1 MNMKTLYVAVLAV
14 FGLTACDDTTDTLG
28 DSLTHTADKFEL
40 LTDTFGVSTRSV
52 TVDSVLATTVYPYIG
67 NVKDTETGSYVTSSF
82 SSQCGVL
89 DALSYYAPKEDS
101 LRCDKDEWGNY
112 IAEQCFLNVYFNSFV
127 GDTLNTMKMTVHE
140 LATPLPEN
148 KRYYSNYDLV
158 KEGYL
163 RNDGNEMKVARSYTY
178 QGMISDEAMAA
189 VTFDLNKTG
198 EYVDSKG
205 NRYKNYGSYLLN
217 SFYRNP
223 DNFKTSYSFIHK
235 VCPGFYFEHTN
246 GIGNMGEVAFVN
258 LVVSFKAIQNDSI
271 CGLSLLFPGTEEVMQ
286 TSFISNDRDR
296 LKELAADE
304 SCTYL
309 KSPAGIFTEVTLPIQ
324 DIKLNHEND
333 TISSV
338 KLTIPRYN
346 NTTDEKFFTT
356 PTNVLM
362 IPKDSL
368 FTFFENK
375 SLPDSKL
382 SYLASFNSSSNTY
395 TFNNIS
401 NLVNTLWSNRQSG
414 KGGDDWNK
422 VILLPVNV
430 MTNSSTTS
438 TSTSVTAVTNEIGL
452 KSTRLVKGTLEKTSP
467 LKVSV
472 IYNKFRSE

>member
-1 MNMKTLYVAVLAV
+1 M
-14 FGLTACDDTTDTLG
+14 
-28 DSLTHTADKFEL
+28 
-40 LTDTFGVSTRSV
+40 
-52 TVDSVLATTVYPYIG
+52 
-67 NVKDTETGSYVTSSF
+67 
-82 SSQCGVL
+82 
-89 DALSYYAPKEDS
+89 
-101 LRCDKDEWGNY
+101 
-112 IAEQCFLNVYFNSFV
+112 
-127 GDTLNTMKMTVHE
+127 
-140 LATPLPEN
+140 
-148 KRYYSNYDLV
+148 
-158 KEGYL
+158 
-163 RNDGNEMKVARSYTY
+163 
-178 QGMISDEAMAA
+178 
-189 VTFDLNKTG
+189 
-198 EYVDSKG
+198 
-205 NRYKNYGSYLLN
+205 
-217 SFYRNP
+217 
-223 DNFKTSYSFIHK
+223 
-235 VCPGFYFEHTN
+235 
-246 GIGNMGEVAFVN
+246 
-258 LVVSFKAIQNDSI
+258 
-271 CGLSLLFPGTEEVMQ
+271 
-286 TSFISNDRDR
+286 
-296 LKELAADE
+296 
-304 SCTYL
+304 
-309 KSPAGIFTEVTLPIQ
+309 
-324 DIKLNHEND
+324 
-333 TISSV
+333 
-338 KLTIPRYN
+338 TIPRYN